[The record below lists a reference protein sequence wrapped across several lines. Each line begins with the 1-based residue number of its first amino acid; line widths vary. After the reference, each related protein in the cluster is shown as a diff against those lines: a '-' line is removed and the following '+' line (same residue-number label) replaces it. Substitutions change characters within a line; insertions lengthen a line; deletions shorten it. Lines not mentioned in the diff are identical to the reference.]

1 MKKKLI
7 SIALALVMLLTML
20 PFAAFAES
28 TLPLVIVSGYSSS
41 QIYEF
46 DDEGNIT
53 KKLWGIEGGEGT
65 TSTLLNFLP
74 ELAAPTFEYLINNDP
89 ALLEKKLGEGAMAVM
104 DHFML
109 NPDGTSKY
117 NSDTWPKT
125 AAESNMKYIYD
136 HVEEDPKLE
145 GAMHEA
151 RYLPYLTERLGAENV
166 YQCCVDWRKTAIECA
181 FTLGQYVKDVK
192 AYSGASQVNI
202 FCESHGGQVT
212 GTYLSLCSI
221 VDKGGENAAKLATLL
236 GVEEAELKNYFDLS
250 DIHNVMMNSP
260 AVGGVQLAY
269 DLIKG
274 GDGLHFDVP
283 LIMQFV
289 EYALNPLYSVSG
301 GNEYTWEANLEAILQ
316 CVEVE
321 RIDALVDGILQNHCL
336 PLVLS
341 LGSMWD
347 FMALGKYDEIKAS
360 YLDTEEKALAYAP
373 MIAKSDYT
381 HYVVMENLN
390 ENLTYAREHG
400 VNVNIVV
407 GTDLTTV
414 SGGQVNGDGLI
425 DAHTASGAKTLDV
438 GCRFNDGYKTNYSD
452 SAVTCTDP
460 THNHVSPSMNLD
472 AAYGYLPENTWYV
485 EGQFH
490 AQYAVDKYVW
500 DLTNAILFDETIED
514 IYSSEKYPQFNVT
527 HNAKLGVH
535 AAFDNSVYGT
545 VTKADTALVVTNL
558 SEKSDIEI
566 TGITVS
572 GMDISFDTAAGT
584 TVKLGESVT
593 LPYTGEIPDVDGKNV
608 KVTVLF
614 IADDTVC
621 PLGSRTFNYVIRG
634 GQPVE
639 FDEANPII
647 NEKSDSD
654 SWIKDL
660 VSKLDSFSWPAKL
673 KALILALVKAVRVM
687 FTAFGGL
694 NIGDS
699 AA

>member
-20 PFAAFAES
+20 PLTAFAES

-46 DDEGNIT
+46 DDDGNIT

-74 ELAAPTFEYLINNDP
+74 ELAAPTFEYLINNNP
-89 ALLEKKLGEGAMAVM
+89 ALLEQKLGEGAMAVM

-109 NPDGTSKY
+109 NPDGTAKY

-136 HVEEDPKLE
+136 HVEEDPNLE

-192 AYSGASQVNI
+192 AHSGARQVNI

-221 VDKGGENAAKLATLL
+221 VDKGGEDAERLATLL
-236 GVEEAELKNYFDLS
+236 EVEKSELKNYFDLS
-250 DIHNVMMNSP
+250 DVHNVMMNSP

-274 GDGLHFDVP
+274 GDQLRFDVP
-283 LIMQFV
+283 VIMEFV
-289 EYALNPLYSVSG
+289 EYATNPLYSVAG
-301 GNEYTWEANLEAILQ
+301 GNEYTWESNFEEILRG
-316 CVEVE
+316 VEVE
-321 RIDALVDGILQNHCL
+321 KINALTNGILQNHCL

-360 YLDTEEKALAYAP
+360 YLNTEEKALAYAP

-407 GTDLTTV
+407 GTDITTV

-425 DAHTASGAKTLDV
+425 DANTASGAKTLAV
-438 GCRFNDGYKTNYSD
+438 GCRFNDGYKTDYTD
-452 SAVTCTDP
+452 DAVTCTDP
-460 THNHVSPSMNLD
+460 THNHVSPSLNLD
-472 AAYGYLPENTWYV
+472 GAYAYLPENTWYV

-500 DLTNAILFDETIED
+500 ALNDAILFDETVTD
-514 IYSSEKYPQFNVT
+514 VYSSEEFPQFNVT
-527 HNAKLGVH
+527 YNAKLGVH
-535 AAFDNSVYGT
+535 AQFDDSLYGT
-545 VTKADTALVVTNL
+545 VTKDDKALIITNL
-558 SEKSDIEI
+558 SEKSNVEI
-566 TGITVS
+566 TGIKVE
-572 GMDISFDTAAGT
+572 GMDIKFNAAGKT
-584 TVKLGESVT
+584 LKVGESVKI
-593 LPYTGEIPDVDGKNV
+593 PFTGDIPDVDGQNV
-608 KVTVLF
+608 KITVYFMEDNSVWAL
-614 IADDTVC
+614 D
-621 PLGSRTFNYVIRG
+621 SRTFNFVIRG
-634 GQPVE
+634 GQPIE
-639 FDEANPII
+639 YDESNPII
-647 NEKSDSD
+647 DENSTSTDLV
-654 SWIKDL
+654 KDL
-660 VSKLDSFSWPAKL
+660 TAKYDNFDMSAKIKAIVSA
-673 KALILALVKAVRVM
+673 AVRLFKVIIAV
-687 FTAFGGL
+687 FGNAGAGSETA
-694 NIGDS
+694 
-699 AA
+699 

>member
-7 SIALALVMLLTML
+7 SIALAVVMLLTML
-20 PFAAFAES
+20 PLAAFAES

-41 QIYEF
+41 RIYEF

-53 KKLWGIEGGEGT
+53 KKLWNIDGGEGT
-65 TSTLLNFLP
+65 TSALLGFLP
-74 ELAAPTFEYLINNDP
+74 ELAVPTFEYLINNDP
-89 ALLEKKLGEGAMAVM
+89 ALLEKKLGEGAMTVM

-109 NPDGTSKY
+109 NPDGTANY
-117 NSDTWPKT
+117 NSDTYPKT
-125 AAESNMKYIYD
+125 AEESNMKYIYD
-136 HVEEDPKLE
+136 HLEENPYLE
-145 GAMHEA
+145 GAIHEA
-151 RYLPYLTERLGAENV
+151 RYVPYLVERLGAENV
-166 YQCCVDWRKTAIECA
+166 YQCCTDWRKTAIECA
-181 FTLGQYVKDVK
+181 FTLAQYIKDVK
-192 AYSGASQVNI
+192 SYSGAKQVNI

-221 VDKGGENAAKLATLL
+221 VAKGGADAKRL
-236 GVEEAELKNYFDLS
+236 AELLDVKQSDLKKYFSLS
-250 DIHNVMMNSP
+250 DVHNVMMNSP

-274 GDGLHFDVP
+274 GDQLSFDVP
-283 LIMQFV
+283 LIMEFI
-289 EYALNPLYSVSG
+289 EYANNPLYTVSG
-301 GNEYTWEANLEAILQ
+301 GNEYIWEADFEEILRG
-316 CVEVE
+316 VEVE
-321 RIDALVDGILQNHCL
+321 KINSLINGILQNHCL

-360 YLDTEEKALAYAP
+360 YLNTEEKALAYAP

-438 GCRFNDGYKTNYSD
+438 GCRFNDGYKTDYSD
-452 SAVTCTDP
+452 SEVTCTDP

-472 AAYGYLPENTWYV
+472 GAYAYLPENTWYV

-490 AQYAVDKYVW
+490 AQYSVDKYVW
-500 DLTNAILFDETIED
+500 DLTNAVLFDETVTD

-535 AAFDNSVYGT
+535 AQFDNSQYGT
-545 VTKADTALVVTNL
+545 VTASDKALVVTNL
-558 SEKSDIEI
+558 SEKSDVEI
-566 TGITVS
+566 TSIKVN
-572 GMDISFDTAAGT
+572 GMDIKFDTAAGT
-584 TVKLGESVT
+584 TIKVGESVT
-593 LPYTGEIPDVDGKNV
+593 LPYTGEIPNVDGKNV
-608 KVTVLF
+608 KITVYF
-614 IADDTVC
+614 IENNTVC
-621 PLGSRTFNYVIRG
+621 PLDSRTFNYVVRG
-634 GQPVE
+634 GEPIE
-639 FDEANPII
+639 YDTENPII
-647 NEKSDSD
+647 DENNTDN
-654 SWIKDL
+654 WISQL
-660 VSKLDSFSWPAKL
+660 VSKLDGFSWPAKL
-673 KALILALVKAVRVM
+673 KAMILALVKVVRV
-687 FTAFGGL
+687 FVTAVGGM
-694 NIGDS
+694 NTGTDVT
-699 AA
+699 A